1 MRHLQQSEWERF
13 KNYHQQKKLW
23 FEKCK
28 KNWLE
33 VTARK
38 TTKSEAKELYNE
50 LIQKYVDAIERK
62 KSNNTKKHNILKILN
77 NVGTIFTGTYL
88 HHKDVPKKTMF
99 ERSIA
104 VRTKLRKE
112 KVDEIKEKRTEHKQW
127 IF

>member
-1 MRHLQQSEWERF
+1 MRS
-13 KNYHQQKKLW
+13 KKKLW
-23 FEKCK
+23 FQKYK
-28 KNWLE
+28 KKKKGLE

-38 TTKSEAKELYNE
+38 TTKSEAKELYKE
-50 LIQKYVDAIERK
+50 LIQKDIDALEIE